1 MLHTARWKYQTQKW
15 RKKSPSVH
23 HHTTLSDYIFANK
36 ARINNRKK
44 TCLLHMS
51 AQYVELGPLPAEIC
65 WRVWGT
71 PANFNGFCVL
81 ASLLQRRCSMEVN
94 QTLHDVWLSPGLVH
108 YIYIL
113 AAVAL
118 WLNFAMCTIHFVSKF
133 CILLYWQRHCTALS
147 RGRQPNQTLW
157 HWEEGATY
165 IRQGGHH
172 VGHRPGSSS
181 EIKWYRFW
189 TTLCSLKPFAQ
200 MVSPKRPAGVGQTSV
215 AQLECR
221 VNVWQ
226 PLLEV
231 LWQHGVLL

>member
-1 MLHTARWKYQTQKW
+1 MSLPRVLTIWWASGWDLLARLGHPSKFQRASRVGFVTAALLVNGDHPNFARCLAVSWTGTLCIHFWRLLPSDGILPGAEFTLRPSFAFSYIGSVTARH
-15 RKKSPSVH
+15 S
-23 HHTTLSDYIFANK
+23 
-36 ARINNRKK
+36 
-44 TCLLHMS
+44 
-51 AQYVELGPLPAEIC
+51 
-65 WRVWGT
+65 
-71 PANFNGFCVL
+71 
-81 ASLLQRRCSMEVN
+81 
-94 QTLHDVWLSPGLVH
+94 
-108 YIYIL
+108 
-113 AAVAL
+113 
-118 WLNFAMCTIHFVSKF
+118 SK
-133 CILLYWQRHCTALS
+133 
-147 RGRQPNQTLW
+147 GRQPNQTLW

-226 PLLEV
+226 PLQEV